1 MLLTGAVFSPV
12 NWHHHRVHWGVM
24 RASDRHPV
32 FLDRLRVLAAE
43 REDKIANAEAVKE
56 WSIQSAQQ
64 LCEYQR
70 FAAARIFEVRF
81 SPALFA
87 TVFFVCV
94 IVLGPTGRVSRV
106 EKPNGGRADGEDSSA
121 ARGAGWRG

>member
-1 MLLTGAVFSPV
+1 
-12 NWHHHRVHWGVM
+12 M

-81 SPALFA
+81 TPVLCLPPCL
-87 TVFFVCV
+87 CV
-94 IVLGPTGRVSRV
+94 RDCAWPDRTSV
-106 EKPNGGRADGEDSSA
+106 AC
-121 ARGAGWRG
+121 